1 MPEWGLA
8 TFRVLSTLRAK
19 DGRDLPGGSPM
30 RKLVAAVSAVL
41 LVALMQSAA
50 AQAPEK
56 RKIQI
61 ATASLGLP
69 YLPLIIAQQRKY
81 FADEGL
87 EVDIVA
93 FAGGSKALQALMG
106 GSTDI
111 VSGAYSNTLTMA
123 AKGQRLVN
131 FAVQVRYPALTVG
144 VAKHASGRYKSL
156 ADLKGMKIGVSA
168 PGSSTH
174 MVVAHLLTKAGLTS
188 ADVSIIGVGTSGA
201 AVAAIQKGE
210 IDAIINSDPVMTKL
224 ETDGDVT
231 VIAETRTRKGTEAVF
246 GGPYPEA
253 GLYTTG
259 EFIAKNPNTV
269 QAITNAIV
277 RAELW
282 MQTASIDDIAA
293 NVPAEHMLGDRA
305 LYLESYKRMR
315 ESHAPDGRITREGAQ
330 IVLDVL
336 AAFLPEVKA
345 ANIKVEDTYDNR
357 FVEAALKRW
366 QGKM

>member
-1 MPEWGLA
+1 
-8 TFRVLSTLRAK
+8 
-19 DGRDLPGGSPM
+19 M
-30 RKLVAAVSAVL
+30 RKAFTAISSAL
-41 LVALMQSAA
+41 LLALLAQSAN
-50 AQAPEK
+50 AQSAPEK
-56 RKIQI
+56 RKVNV
-61 ATASLGLP
+61 ATASFGLP

-87 EVDIVA
+87 EVEIAA
-93 FAGGSKALQALMG
+93 FAGGSKALQSLMG
-106 GSTDI
+106 GSSD
-111 VSGAYSNTLTMA
+111 VASGAYSNTLTMA
-123 AKGQRLVN
+123 AKNQHLKN
-131 FAVQVRYPALTVG
+131 FVVQVRYPALTIAVSKKVG
-144 VAKHASGRYKSL
+144 DRYKSL

-174 MVVAHLLTKAGLTS
+174 MVVNHLLTKAGLKPD
-188 ADVSIIGVGTSGA
+188 DVSIIGVGTAAG
-201 AVAAIQKGE
+201 AVAAIEQGE

-224 ETDGDVT
+224 ETDKAIT
-231 VIAETRTRKGTEAVF
+231 IIAETRTRKGTEDLF

-253 GLYTTG
+253 SLYATAD
-259 EFIAKNPNTV
+259 FIAKNPNTI
-269 QAITNAIV
+269 QALTNAIV

-293 NVPAEHMLGDRA
+293 NVPAEYMLGDKA
-305 LYLESYKRMR
+305 LYLESYKRMH
-315 ESHAPDGRITREGAQ
+315 EAHSPDGLMTKQGAQ

-357 FVEAALKRW
+357 FVEAALKKY

>member
-1 MPEWGLA
+1 MRTIA
-8 TFRVLSTLRAK
+8 AALS
-19 DGRDLPGGSPM
+19 
-30 RKLVAAVSAVL
+30 VAL
-41 LVALMQSAA
+41 LVALTQTASA
-50 AQAPEK
+50 QGAPEK
-56 RKIQI
+56 RKVNV

-87 EVDIVA
+87 EVEIAA
-93 FAGGSKALQALMG
+93 FAGGSKALQSLMG
-106 GSTDI
+106 GSSD
-111 VSGAYSNTLTMA
+111 VASGAYSNTLTMA
-123 AKGQRLVN
+123 AKNQRLVY
-131 FAVQVRYPALTVG
+131 FVSGVRYPALAIG
-144 VAKHASGRYKSL
+144 VSKRVADRYKTP

-174 MVVAHLLTKAGLTS
+174 MIVNHLLAKGGLTS
-188 ADVSIIGVGTSGA
+188 SDVAIIGVGTSAG
-201 AVAAIQKGE
+201 AVAAIEKGE

-224 ETDGDVT
+224 EADGAVRI
-231 VIAETRTRKGTEAVF
+231 IAETRTKKGTEELF

-253 GLYTTG
+253 GLYATAD
-259 EFIAKNPNTV
+259 FIAKNPNTI
-269 QAITNAIV
+269 QALTNAIV

-293 NVPAEHMLGDRA
+293 NVPAEYMLGDKE
-305 LYLESYKRMR
+305 LYLASYRKMH
-315 ESHAPDGRITREGAQ
+315 EAHAPDGQITREGAQ
-330 IVLDVL
+330 IVLNVL

-357 FVEAALKRW
+357 FVEAALKKW

>member
-1 MPEWGLA
+1 
-8 TFRVLSTLRAK
+8 
-19 DGRDLPGGSPM
+19 M
-30 RKLVAAVSAVL
+30 RKLFAVVVAASL
-41 LVALMQSAA
+41 LALTQPLG

-56 RKIQI
+56 RKVNV

-87 EVDIVA
+87 EVEIAA
-93 FAGGSKALQALMG
+93 FAGGSKALQSLMG
-106 GSTDI
+106 GSSD
-111 VSGAYSNTLTMA
+111 VASGAYSNTLTMA
-123 AKGQRLVN
+123 AKGQHLKN
-131 FAVQVRYPALTVG
+131 FVVQVRYPALTIAVSKR
-144 VAKHASGRYKSL
+144 VAGRYKSP

-174 MVVAHLLTKAGLTS
+174 MVVNHLLSKGGLKS
-188 ADVSIIGVGTSGA
+188 DDVAIIGVGTSAG
-201 AVAAIQKGE
+201 AVAAIEQGE

-224 ETDGDVT
+224 EADNAVT
-231 VIAETRTRKGTEAVF
+231 VIAETRTQKGTEELF

-253 GLYTTG
+253 GLYATAD
-259 EFIAKNPNTV
+259 FIARNPNTI
-269 QAITNAIV
+269 QALTNAIV

-282 MQTASIDDIAA
+282 MQTATVEDIAA
-293 NVPAEHMLGDRA
+293 NVPAEFMLGDKE
-305 LYLESYKRMR
+305 LYLASYRKMR
-315 ESHAPDGRITREGAQ
+315 EAHAPDGRITREGAQ
-330 IVLDVL
+330 IVLNVL

-357 FVEAALKRW
+357 FVEAALKKW

>member
-1 MPEWGLA
+1 MRMANAVTWILSCALLA
-8 TFRVLSTLRAK
+8 M
-19 DGRDLPGGSPM
+19 LPQ
-30 RKLVAAVSAVL
+30 AAS
-41 LVALMQSAA
+41 

-56 RKIQI
+56 TKINV

-87 EVDIVA
+87 DVEIAA
-93 FAGGSKALQALMG
+93 FAGGSKALQSLMG
-106 GSTDI
+106 GSSD
-111 VSGAYSNTLTMA
+111 VASGAYSNTLTMA
-123 AKGQRLVN
+123 AKGQKLKN
-131 FAVQVRYPALTVG
+131 FVVQVRYPALTIAVSKR
-144 VAKHASGRYKSL
+144 VADRYKSP

-174 MVVAHLLTKAGLTS
+174 MIVAHLLSKAGLTS
-188 ADVSIIGVGTSGA
+188 NDVSIIGVGTSAA
-201 AVAAIQKGE
+201 AVAAIQSGE

-224 ETDGDVT
+224 ETDNSVT
-231 VIAETRTRKGTEAVF
+231 VIAETRTRKGTEDLF

-253 GLYTTG
+253 GLYATA
-259 EFIAKNPNTV
+259 EFMAKNPNTI
-269 QAITNAIV
+269 QALTNAIV

-282 MQTASIDDIAA
+282 MQKATIEDIAA
-293 NVPAEHMLGDRA
+293 NVPADHMLGDKE
-305 LYLESYKRMR
+305 LYLASYRKMR
-315 ESHAPDGRITREGAQ
+315 EAHAPDGQITKEGAQ
-330 IVLDVL
+330 IVLNVL

-357 FVEAALKRW
+357 FVEAALKKF

>member
-1 MPEWGLA
+1 
-8 TFRVLSTLRAK
+8 
-19 DGRDLPGGSPM
+19 M
-30 RKLVAAVSAVL
+30 REFFAVVVAASL
-41 LVALMQSAA
+41 LALTQPLG

-56 RKIQI
+56 RKVNV

-87 EVDIVA
+87 EVEIAA
-93 FAGGSKALQALMG
+93 FAGGSKALQSLMG
-106 GSTDI
+106 GSSD
-111 VSGAYSNTLTMA
+111 VASGAYSNTLTMA
-123 AKGQRLVN
+123 AKGQHLKN
-131 FAVQVRYPALTVG
+131 FVVQVRYPALTIAVSKR
-144 VAKHASGRYKSL
+144 VAGRYKSP

-174 MVVAHLLTKAGLTS
+174 MVVNHLLSKGGLKS
-188 ADVSIIGVGTSGA
+188 DDVAIIGVGTSAG
-201 AVAAIQKGE
+201 AVAAIEQGE

-224 ETDGDVT
+224 EADNAVT
-231 VIAETRTRKGTEAVF
+231 VIAETRTRKGTEDLF

-253 GLYTTG
+253 GLYATAD
-259 EFIAKNPNTV
+259 FIARNPNTI
-269 QAITNAIV
+269 QALTNAIV

-293 NVPAEHMLGDRA
+293 NVPAEHMLGDKA
-305 LYLESYKRMR
+305 LYLDSYKRMH
-315 ESHAPDGRITREGAQ
+315 EAHAPDGLMTREGAQ
-330 IVLDVL
+330 IVLNVL

-357 FVEAALKRW
+357 FVEAALKKW